1 MNDLHQLALRR
12 GRLVERA
19 HNERLIIMDTLA
31 PLDGAD
37 RLLSRAWPLVAAV
50 GGLLLV
56 TRPRGALRWL
66 RYAVAARQAW
76 KFLAKK
82 D

>member
-1 MNDLHQLALRR
+1 MSDLDQLALRR

-19 HNERLIIMDTLA
+19 QHERALIARTLA
-31 PLDGAD
+31 PLAGAD
-37 RLLSRAWPLVAAV
+37 RLLSRAWPLAAAA

-56 TRPRGALRWL
+56 ARPRGALRWL

-76 KFLAKK
+76 KFFSKK
-82 D
+82 G